1 MPLSAGYAL
10 PTARTL
16 SSLRVWHL
24 RSQAQY
30 ARPQQLCGCH
40 RHKRQLIV
48 KAQGREDGEFGA
60 RDPTAG
66 EIGSG
71 FGLKPLGNADTS
83 HIIRVP
89 EGMKKHLGLAAK
101 KCVPCEAGKAKA
113 LTDVEVNSI
122 QNQTPGWQVITN
134 AQGHRCLRQQWKV
147 KNFKAGLEVFER
159 IGKIAEQEGHHPDLH
174 LEGYNTV
181 AADLSTHSV
190 GGLTENDFVM
200 ASKINLLDLTDL
212 QQKKKARTYFF

>member
-1 MPLSAGYAL
+1 
-10 PTARTL
+10 
-16 SSLRVWHL
+16 
-24 RSQAQY
+24 
-30 ARPQQLCGCH
+30 
-40 RHKRQLIV
+40 
-48 KAQGREDGEFGA
+48 
-60 RDPTAG
+60 
-66 EIGSG
+66 
-71 FGLKPLGNADTS
+71 
-83 HIIRVP
+83 
-89 EGMKKHLGLAAK
+89 MKKHLGLAAK

-190 GGLTENDFVM
+190 GEWLLTSSHCPCAWCTGHEQKLERLTLSQRCTELPLTSCHMACRWADRKRFRHGLQDQ
-200 ASKINLLDLTDL
+200 SP
-212 QQKKKARTYFF
+212 